1 MRQSA
6 SCRRA
11 QSPILPG
18 DRKREAMT
26 PRIVVL
32 AGDGIGPEIVT
43 ATCRVMEAALR
54 RANAAVELVHRPIG
68 LAALEQQGRTI
79 PEETREAL
87 AGADGVLLGPLS
99 THIYDIFDPKTANPS
114 AYLRRH
120 FDLYANVRPARSRA
134 GVPSVAKNVDL
145 VVMRENTEGFYA
157 DRNLLDGNGELRP
170 DADTVLSVRVI
181 TRKACLRIA
190 RAGFELARA
199 RNGKRRVSLIHKANV
214 LRRSDGL
221 FLDCAREVARDFPE
235 ITVDDFHVDA
245 AAMHLILK
253 PQHFDVI
260 VTTNMYGDILSDEAA
275 GLVGGLGLAA
285 GLNAGERLA
294 MAQAVHGSAPD
305 IAGKG
310 IANPSA
316 EILSAAMLLE
326 WLAERRNDPALGRA
340 GEAMQAAVDATLARG
355 KTLTPDLGGDA
366 NTQQFAEAV
375 MNTLEGR
382 S

>member
-1 MRQSA
+1 M
-6 SCRRA
+6 
-11 QSPILPG
+11 P
-18 DRKREAMT
+18 

-32 AGDGIGPEIVT
+32 AGDGIGPEIVA
-43 ATCRVMEAALR
+43 ATCRVMETALR
-54 RANAAVELVHRPIG
+54 YANAAVELVHKPIG

-79 PEETREAL
+79 PEETQEAL
-87 AGADGVLLGPLS
+87 EGADGVLLGPLT

-114 AYLRRH
+114 AYLRKH

-134 GVPSVAKNVDL
+134 GVPSVAEDVDL

-170 DADTVLSVRVI
+170 DADTVLAVRVI

-199 RNGKRRVSLIHKANV
+199 RKGKRRVSLVHKANV

-221 FLDCAREVARDFPE
+221 FLDCCREVARDFPE
-235 ITVDDFHVDA
+235 IAVDDFHIDA

-326 WLAERRNDPALGRA
+326 WLAERSSDPALGLA
-340 GEAMQAAVDATLARG
+340 GAAMQDAVDATLARCQ
-355 KTLTPDLGGDA
+355 TLTPDLGGRA
-366 NTQQFAEAV
+366 STSQFAEAV
-375 MNTLEGR
+375 MDALEGR

>member
-1 MRQSA
+1 M
-6 SCRRA
+6 
-11 QSPILPG
+11 P
-18 DRKREAMT
+18 

-32 AGDGIGPEIVT
+32 AGDGIGPEIVS
-43 ATCRVMEAALR
+43 ASCRVMEAALR
-54 RANAAVELVHRPIG
+54 RANAAIELVHKPIG
-68 LAALEQQGRTI
+68 LAALQRQGRTI
-79 PEETREAL
+79 PDETQAAL
-87 AGADGVLLGPLS
+87 AAADGVLLGPLT
-99 THIYDIFDPKTANPS
+99 THIYDIFDPNTPNPS
-114 AYLRRH
+114 AYLRKH
-120 FDLYANVRPARSRA
+120 FDLYANVRPALSRA
-134 GVPSVAKNVDL
+134 GVPSVATNVDL

-190 RAGFELARA
+190 RSGFELARA
-199 RNGKRRVSLIHKANV
+199 RKSKRRVSLVHKANV

-221 FLDCAREVARDFPE
+221 FLDCCREIARDYPE
-235 ITVDDFHVDA
+235 IAVDDFHVDA

-316 EILSAAMLLE
+316 EILSAAMLLG
-326 WLAERRNDPALGRA
+326 WLAERRGDPALGRA

-355 KTLTPDLGGDA
+355 KMLTPDLGGKA
-366 NTQQFAEAV
+366 TTERFAEAV
-375 MNTLEGR
+375 METLEGR

>member
-1 MRQSA
+1 M
-6 SCRRA
+6 
-11 QSPILPG
+11 PP
-18 DRKREAMT
+18 

-32 AGDGIGPEIVT
+32 EGDDIGPEIVS
-43 ATCRVMEAALR
+43 ATCGVMETALR
-54 RANAAVELVHRPIG
+54 GANAAVELVRKPIG
-68 LAALEQQGRTI
+68 LAALKREGRTI
-79 PEETREAL
+79 PEETRQAL
-87 AGADGVLLGPLS
+87 ESADGVLLGPLT
-99 THIYDIFDPKTANPS
+99 THVYDIFDPNTPNPS
-114 AYLRRH
+114 AYLRKH

-134 GVPSVAKNVDL
+134 GVPSVAKDVDL
-145 VVMRENTEGFYA
+145 VVMRENTEGFYS

-199 RNGKRRVSLIHKANV
+199 RKGKRRVSLIHKANV

-221 FLDCAREVARDFPE
+221 FLECCREVARDFPE
-235 ITVDDFHVDA
+235 IAVDDFHIDA

-253 PQHFDVI
+253 PAHFDVI

-275 GLVGGLGLAA
+275 ALVGGLGMAA

-316 EILSAAMLLE
+316 EILSAAMLLQ
-326 WLAERRNDPALGRA
+326 WLAERRGDAPLGRA

-355 KTLTPDLGGDA
+355 IALTPDLGGKA
-366 NTQQFAEAV
+366 NTRQFADAV
-375 MNTLEGR
+375 MAALEGR
-382 S
+382 N

>member
-1 MRQSA
+1 
-6 SCRRA
+6 
-11 QSPILPG
+11 
-18 DRKREAMT
+18 
-26 PRIVVL
+26 
-32 AGDGIGPEIVT
+32 
-43 ATCRVMEAALR
+43 
-54 RANAAVELVHRPIG
+54 
-68 LAALEQQGRTI
+68 
-79 PEETREAL
+79 
-87 AGADGVLLGPLS
+87 
-99 THIYDIFDPKTANPS
+99 
-114 AYLRRH
+114 
-120 FDLYANVRPARSRA
+120 
-134 GVPSVAKNVDL
+134 VDL

-199 RNGKRRVSLIHKANV
+199 RNGKRRVSLVHKANV

-221 FLDCAREVARDFPE
+221 FLDCAHEVARDFPE
-235 ITVDDFHVDA
+235 IAVDDFHIDA

-316 EILSAAMLLE
+316 EILSAAMLLK
-326 WLAERRNDPALGRA
+326 WLAERRNDPALGCA

-355 KTLTPDLGGDA
+355 NTLTPDLGGSA

-375 MNTLEGR
+375 MNALEGR

>member
-1 MRQSA
+1 M
-6 SCRRA
+6 
-11 QSPILPG
+11 P
-18 DRKREAMT
+18 

-32 AGDGIGPEIVT
+32 AGDGIGPEIVS
-43 ATCRVMEAALR
+43 ATCRVIEAALL

-68 LAALEQQGRTI
+68 LSALEQNGRTI
-79 PEETREAL
+79 PTETQKAL
-87 AGADGVLLGPLS
+87 EGADGVLLGPLS
-99 THIYDIFDPKTANPS
+99 THIYDIFDPATVNPS
-114 AYLRRH
+114 AYLRKH
-120 FDLYANVRPARSRA
+120 FDLYANVRPARTRA
-134 GVPSVAKNVDL
+134 GVPSVAKDVDL

-221 FLDCAREVARDFPE
+221 FLDCAREIARDFPD
-235 ITVDDFHVDA
+235 IAVDDFHVDA

-275 GLVGGLGLAA
+275 GLVGGLGLAP

-294 MAQAVHGSAPD
+294 IAQAVHGSAPD

-310 IANPSA
+310 IANPAA
-316 EILSAAMLLE
+316 EILSAGMLLV
-326 WLAERRNDPALGRA
+326 WLGEHRNDPALRRA
-340 GEAMQAAVDATLARG
+340 GSLMQEAVDATLAQG
-355 KTLTPDLGGDA
+355 KALTPDLGGKAD
-366 NTQQFAEAV
+366 TETFADAV
-375 MNTLEGR
+375 MSTLGGHT
-382 S
+382 

>member
-1 MRQSA
+1 M
-6 SCRRA
+6 
-11 QSPILPG
+11 P
-18 DRKREAMT
+18 

-32 AGDGIGPEIVT
+32 EGDGIGPEIVT

-54 RANAAVELVHRPIG
+54 RTNAAVELVPKPIG
-68 LAALEQQGRTI
+68 LAALQQHGRTI
-79 PEETREAL
+79 PADTEEAIKS
-87 AGADGVLLGPLS
+87 ADGVLLGPLT
-99 THIYDIFDPKTANPS
+99 THVYDIFDPKTANPS
-114 AYLRRH
+114 AYLRKN
-120 FDLYANVRPARSRA
+120 FDLYANVRPARSRP
-134 GVPSVAKNVDL
+134 GVPSVAKDVDL
-145 VVMRENTEGFYA
+145 VVMRENTEGFYS

-190 RAGFELARA
+190 RRGFELARA
-199 RNGKRRVSLIHKANV
+199 RKVKRRVSLIHKANV

-221 FLDCAREVARDFPE
+221 FLECCREVAREFPE
-235 ITVDDFHVDA
+235 IAVDDFHIDA

-253 PQHFDVI
+253 PAHFDVI

-285 GLNAGERLA
+285 GLNAGEQLA

-316 EILSAAMLLE
+316 EILSAAMLLA
-326 WLAERRNDPALGRA
+326 WLADRRGDAALGRA
-340 GEAMQAAVDATLARG
+340 GEAMQSAVDATLAGG
-355 KTLTPDLGGDA
+355 KALTPDLGGKA
-366 NTQQFAEAV
+366 STQQFADAV
-375 MNTLEGR
+375 MATLEGR